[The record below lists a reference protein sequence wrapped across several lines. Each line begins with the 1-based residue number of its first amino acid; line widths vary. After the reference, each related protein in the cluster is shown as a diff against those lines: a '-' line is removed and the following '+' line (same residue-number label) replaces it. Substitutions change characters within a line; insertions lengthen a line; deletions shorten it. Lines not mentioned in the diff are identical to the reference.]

1 MPVRGR
7 GEPAGGVADDA
18 VVDALLSLS
27 RVLVAIAA
35 RTLGE
40 LDADVT
46 LPQYRTLVVLASYG
60 PQRTVDVA
68 AALGVRPSTVTRT
81 SDRLIRR
88 GLVQRHQRSTDRR
101 VAWLALTEAGKA
113 LVGEVMHRRRAEI
126 ARLAAAVPLAD
137 PAALTGALVSLVEAA
152 GEVPDPQWWGRWAV
166 STRLDASVRP
176 AGRWSPS

>member
-1 MPVRGR
+1 VPVRGLDER
-7 GEPAGGVADDA
+7 DGSAADDA

-40 LDADVT
+40 RDADLT
-46 LPQYRTLVVLASYG
+46 LPQYRTLVMLASYG
-60 PQRTVDVA
+60 PQRTMDVA

-81 SDRLIRR
+81 CDRLIRR
-88 GLVQRHQRSTDRR
+88 GLVQRRHRSTDRR
-101 VAWLALTEAGKA
+101 VAWLALTEAGKT

-137 PAALTGALVSLVEAA
+137 PVALSDALVSLVEAA
-152 GEVPDPQWWGRWAV
+152 GEVPDPRWWDRWAA
-166 STRLDASVRP
+166 STQLDAPVWP
-176 AGRWSPS
+176 GGPWSPS